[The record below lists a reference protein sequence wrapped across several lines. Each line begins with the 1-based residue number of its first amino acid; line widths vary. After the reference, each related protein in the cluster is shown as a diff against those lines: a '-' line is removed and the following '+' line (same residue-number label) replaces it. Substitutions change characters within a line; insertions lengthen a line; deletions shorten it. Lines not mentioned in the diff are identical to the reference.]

1 MDSLMIL
8 IIIII
13 PLIAEL
19 YVNYTY
25 KKNLK
30 RKARNNLTGYDVAR
44 KILDENGLN
53 DLLIV
58 ETGGTLTDHYDPNRK
73 VIRLSRSIYH
83 EASLAS
89 QAVASHEVGHALQDK
104 DGYIYLR
111 IRSFIF
117 PIVNFVSRFSYYFIL
132 FGFIAEIATF
142 IWLGIIFVTF
152 GLVFQL
158 VTLPVEFN
166 ASKRAI
172 KEIEKFNITTDNEID
187 GIKSMLIAAALTYVA
202 GLLAGII
209 QLLRLIGIASDRN

>member
-1 MDSLMIL
+1 MIL

-73 VIRLSRSIYH
+73 VIRLSRSFYH
-83 EASLAS
+83 QDSLAS

-104 DGYIYLR
+104 VL
-111 IRSFIF
+111 
-117 PIVNFVSRFSYYFIL
+117 YF
-132 FGFIAEIATF
+132 
-142 IWLGIIFVTF
+142 
-152 GLVFQL
+152 Q
-158 VTLPVEFN
+158 
-166 ASKRAI
+166 
-172 KEIEKFNITTDNEID
+172 
-187 GIKSMLIAAALTYVA
+187 
-202 GLLAGII
+202 
-209 QLLRLIGIASDRN
+209 